1 MTILDIVIEGKDE
14 ASGTFKSVDESLG
27 KLGSTAGKA
36 ATIGL
41 GLAAAGV
48 TAVAGAAV
56 AAGIAAINL
65 STDIDNATN
74 TIAAKM
80 GISKTEAE
88 GFEDVMKGIF
98 ANNFGE
104 SFDDISQAVVT
115 VSQSLGEM
123 PDEALQ
129 GIAEDAFA
137 LRDAFDM
144 DVTQSVTGA
153 KALME
158 AFGIS
163 GEQSMDFIA
172 SGMQNG
178 LNASDDFVESI
189 GEYSNLFAESGFS
202 ADQMYNIM
210 ASGAQAGLLGTD
222 KIADSIKEMGI
233 KLNEGGD
240 DTKAAFDKI
249 GLSFDDISGFISS
262 GDEAWADYFDDI
274 VGGLNDIDDPM
285 ERSKAQVAIF
295 GTMAEDLGVSFT
307 EGLSAAGMSLED
319 MSMATEA
326 LNAQYENWP
335 SMWEGAKRGA
345 LLALQPLGDT
355 LLELGNKILPI
366 VTEAF
371 GKIVAWITEN
381 LPPAIEKVKQIITDL
396 RKKWETDFAG
406 IRNFVL
412 GIWKA
417 IQQEFDA
424 FVKLFQGDFKGFALG
439 IWDTW
444 VTLWETVTEFLGKLW
459 TMAKPHLETMWRNF
473 VNWFNDQDWAQ
484 IGKDIVI
491 AITDALTTFAQFIGP
506 KLAEWFAAFVAW
518 VGRVDWKG
526 IATTIVTAVIAGL
539 GWFVSQVGT
548 QLAKWLK
555 AFSDW
560 AAKAVTWENIG
571 KLVAKTVIAAM
582 KADKLIKDKLAEWW
596 KAFVDWFKS
605 QPWDQHGD
613 TVKTG
618 IKEGLSNIWASIKE
632 TFEAMWTELVSW
644 FTEPGKFE
652 AMGHNIMDGLK
663 AGIESRIEAVKKTIT
678 DFADGFNSIW
688 QKEQESDSPS
698 KVWWRYGQDLLQ
710 GLAEGIRDNIP
721 MVIDEVTGLAV
732 RVDLELVNRMADA
745 ITNVAKAIGP
755 GFAAINAIMSF
766 QLPATVPFV
775 KRLYDFNRLVNEVVT
790 MFARLGWMLTR
801 DNLDMAASMAEAV
814 IDVMG
819 SVGKTIEAVAFLSD
833 TDFDAILK
841 DGYHLRDQTI
851 ILRNIV
857 RSTMRM
863 FAEAA
868 VEIDGKLADSI
879 SSLARAGLAVFAL
892 IKPTIEAVA
901 FLSNTDFGP
910 ILKEGYHLRDQTI
923 ILRNIVRSTM
933 RMFAEAAIEMT
944 TEGMS
949 AISAYA
955 SAAGEVFGLVA
966 DTLDVIGAI
975 TDYIRPSNLRGK
987 LIQFNIDMLAVT
999 RLLVDTLG
1007 NLGIDMASLLAP
1019 AELAA
1024 ASVNAIVGII
1034 QPAIDGL
1041 AALGEYVK
1049 TKDVL
1054 AKVTIFAIDLGIV
1067 IRKLA
1072 QELTDLGRPG
1082 NMGVAVTAAADI
1094 AEKVQTIVGV
1104 IVPAVEALAALGE
1117 IGIVDISTKV
1127 TDLFAQVKVII
1138 RKLHELF
1145 STTPASQVTN
1155 AIAFSE
1161 AMAVTLGSVASAM
1174 ASMNALLAEDTP
1186 EGLTGVLQQLQDILK
1201 AAVTPVYDI
1210 GLEIGT
1216 SLITGITDGI
1226 TAGFETLNMVLGS
1239 LMSALGSPGLS
1250 ATIGAGVPDGM
1261 GSGAGLTTNLN
1272 MGGLIFNTTIND
1284 QMTEDEFHFRV
1295 VESVRR
1301 MMTVPNG

>member
-1 MTILDIVIEGKDE
+1 
-14 ASGTFKSVDESLG
+14 
-27 KLGSTAGKA
+27 
-36 ATIGL
+36 
-41 GLAAAGV
+41 
-48 TAVAGAAV
+48 
-56 AAGIAAINL
+56 
-65 STDIDNATN
+65 
-74 TIAAKM
+74 
-80 GISKTEAE
+80 
-88 GFEDVMKGIF
+88 
-98 ANNFGE
+98 
-104 SFDDISQAVVT
+104 
-115 VSQSLGEM
+115 
-123 PDEALQ
+123 
-129 GIAEDAFA
+129 
-137 LRDAFDM
+137 
-144 DVTQSVTGA
+144 
-153 KALME
+153 
-158 AFGIS
+158 
-163 GEQSMDFIA
+163 
-172 SGMQNG
+172 
-178 LNASDDFVESI
+178 
-189 GEYSNLFAESGFS
+189 
-202 ADQMYNIM
+202 
-210 ASGAQAGLLGTD
+210 
-222 KIADSIKEMGI
+222 
-233 KLNEGGD
+233 
-240 DTKAAFDKI
+240 
-249 GLSFDDISGFISS
+249 
-262 GDEAWADYFDDI
+262 
-274 VGGLNDIDDPM
+274 
-285 ERSKAQVAIF
+285 
-295 GTMAEDLGVSFT
+295 MAEDLGVSFT

-548 QLAKWLK
+548 QLAKWFK

-596 KAFVDWFKS
+596 KTFVDWFKS

-663 AGIESRIEAVKKTIT
+663 AGIESRIEAVKATIKE
-678 DFADGFNSIW
+678 FVDGFNSIW
-688 QKEQESDSPS
+688 EKEQESESPS

-775 KRLYDFNRLVNEVVT
+775 KKLYDFNRLVNEVVT

-841 DGYHLRDQTI
+841 DGYHLRDQTIILRNIVRSTMRMFAEAAVEIDGKLADSISSLARAGLAVFALIKPTIETVAFLSNTDFGSILKEGYHLRDQTI

-1239 LMSALGSPGLS
+1239 LVSALGSPGLS
-1250 ATIGAGVPDGM
+1250 ATIGAGVPDGVGG
-1261 GSGAGLTTNLN
+1261 GSGLTTNLN
-1272 MGGLIFNTTIND
+1272 MGGLVFNTTIND